1 MLRALH
7 KTVLGVMVKK
17 LRKKDS
23 DRAPGM
29 RRIIFY

>member
-17 LRKKDS
+17 LRKEDNN
-23 DRAPGM
+23 RAPGM
-29 RRIIFY
+29 RHFIFS